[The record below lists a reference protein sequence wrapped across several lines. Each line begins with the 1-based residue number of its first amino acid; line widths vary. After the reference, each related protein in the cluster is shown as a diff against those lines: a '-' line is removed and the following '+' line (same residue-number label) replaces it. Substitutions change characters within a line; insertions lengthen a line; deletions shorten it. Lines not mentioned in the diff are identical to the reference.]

1 MTARRPQPK
10 VQRVIPT
17 FMAVPKRQ
25 QRSDLWPDVAVISW
39 AIAALLFCYLVATTL
54 PR

>member
-1 MTARRPQPK
+1 MKPQPK

-17 FMAVPKRQ
+17 FMAHPRRQ
-25 QRSDLWPDVAVISW
+25 RPTSDLWPDVAVIGW